1 MSGRTLAVAVALTLA
16 AQPALADKAKERERT
31 SPSSPSKP
39 AAAPRQSSRP
49 SQAPAASSRRSGSSS
64 PARARHR
71 SSSPSRQSAT
81 SSRRSSSSKPAR
93 AQHQTRGS
101 SSPPRAVPRGG
112 GQSSP
117 RLTDAQRRHPRAGTG
132 RLYRSPSSYGYRSG
146 SRYYGYGSYGYP
158 YYGYGSYGSPYYS
171 YGYPY
176 YGYYG
181 SGYYS
186 GGYYGSYPSSYG
198 YASSRHRRT
207 GSLRIMVDP
216 EDTNVYV
223 DGYYA
228 GIVDDFDGIFQ
239 RLRISTGRH
248 VVTLKLEGFRTQRFR
263 VYVLL
268 DHTAK
273 IHHDMVRGTGED
285 VAFVGDPEEW
295 EDPPAD
301 RNPSRWEDEDRRA
314 SRWEGGQR
322 GRSRESEER
331 PQDTG
336 AVDVGTLRMEV
347 RPQDA
352 SVYVDGEF
360 RGTGRN
366 VRRLDLS
373 PGSHR
378 IEVVRPGFRT
388 FERSVEIRPGRSL
401 DLDVELERS

>member
-1 MSGRTLAVAVALTLA
+1 MQHPT
-16 AQPALADKAKERERT
+16 
-31 SPSSPSKP
+31 
-39 AAAPRQSSRP
+39 
-49 SQAPAASSRRSGSSS
+49 RR
-64 PARARHR
+64 
-71 SSSPSRQSAT
+71 
-81 SSRRSSSSKPAR
+81 
-93 AQHQTRGS
+93 S

-112 GQSSP
+112 RPSSP
-117 RLTDAQRRHPRAGTG
+117 RLTEAQLRHPRAGTG
-132 RLYRSPSSYGYRSG
+132 RLYRSPRSYGYRGGSGYYGSG
-146 SRYYGYGSYGYP
+146 SYGSGYYGYGYGY
-158 YYGYGSYGSPYYS
+158 YGSPYYS

-176 YGYYG
+176 YGYYPY
-181 SGYYS
+181 GYYS
-186 GGYYGSYPSSYG
+186 GGYYGYYPSSYG

-239 RLRISTGRH
+239 RLRVSPGRH
-248 VVTLKLEGFRTQRFR
+248 VITLKLEGFRTQRFR

-285 VAFVGDPEEW
+285 VAFIGDPEEW
-295 EDPPAD
+295 EDPPSD
-301 RNPSRWEDEDRRA
+301 RDPSRWEDEERQWSGREESQRDR
-314 SRWEGGQR
+314 SPD
-322 GRSRESEER
+322 SDER
-331 PQDTG
+331 PQDAR
-336 AVDVGTLRMEV
+336 AVDAGILRMDV

-366 VRRLDLS
+366 VRRLDLP

-388 FERSVEIRPGRSL
+388 FERDVEIRPGRPL
-401 DLDVELERS
+401 ELDVELERT